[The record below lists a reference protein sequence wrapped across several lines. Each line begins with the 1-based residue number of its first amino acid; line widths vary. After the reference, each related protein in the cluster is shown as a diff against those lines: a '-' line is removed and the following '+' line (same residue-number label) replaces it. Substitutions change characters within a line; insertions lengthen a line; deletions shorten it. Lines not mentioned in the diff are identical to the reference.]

1 MSSIPGRQ
9 GSPLTSQNYPMPK
22 STFPIPDLN
31 TEWEKEATREG
42 SRHWWR
48 RTREMSG
55 RQLEKAE
62 GALSSRLEQLTPL
75 PSEKLRGRFLLQKE
89 SQRRC
94 TRRHAPRGSLGLQLV
109 TFQTWAHPP
118 KGGGEE
124 SSLKS
129 VHTELGKGFE
139 KEAASERKHPS
150 LSPKDRTRTTEI
162 PKYLGNETQLKCG
175 PLSGQ
180 MGGTGPE
187 VRLPGGRRLWS
198 KTLWV

>member
-1 MSSIPGRQ
+1 M
-9 GSPLTSQNYPMPK
+9 Y
-22 STFPIPDLN
+22 
-31 TEWEKEATREG
+31 KETRA
-42 SRHWWR
+42 SWVT
-48 RTREMSG
+48 RTPACNISD
-55 RQLEKAE
+55 
-62 GALSSRLEQLTPL
+62 LSS
-75 PSEKLRGRFLLQKE
+75 S
-89 SQRRC
+89 
-94 TRRHAPRGSLGLQLV
+94 A
-109 TFQTWAHPP
+109 
-118 KGGGEE
+118 KGGGGKE

>member
-1 MSSIPGRQ
+1 
-9 GSPLTSQNYPMPK
+9 MPK

-118 KGGGEE
+118 KGGGGRSQVLNPSTRNWEKALRRRRLRNE
-124 SSLKS
+124 NTPPSAPKTEQGPQKS
-129 VHTELGKGFE
+129 PNIWGM
-139 KEAASERKHPS
+139 RPS
-150 LSPKDRTRTTEI
+150 WSADRCQGRWA
-162 PKYLGNETQLKCG
+162 G
-175 PLSGQ
+175 PDQKSGSREGEDSGAKLSGFK
-180 MGGTGPE
+180 
-187 VRLPGGRRLWS
+187 LHS
-198 KTLWV
+198 ANY